1 MIRGS
6 TYKTY
11 EIRPEQASWT
21 GNRQGEGFLAQMGF
35 WARNGGFCRWGRLSP
50 GSGIDAAS
58 IWTFKKGPPQWWAAR
73 IRMGKQNTAG
83 AV

>member
-35 WARNGGFCRWGRLSP
+35 WARNGGFCRWG
-50 GSGIDAAS
+50 
-58 IWTFKKGPPQWWAAR
+58 
-73 IRMGKQNTAG
+73 TAF
-83 AV
+83 ATKL